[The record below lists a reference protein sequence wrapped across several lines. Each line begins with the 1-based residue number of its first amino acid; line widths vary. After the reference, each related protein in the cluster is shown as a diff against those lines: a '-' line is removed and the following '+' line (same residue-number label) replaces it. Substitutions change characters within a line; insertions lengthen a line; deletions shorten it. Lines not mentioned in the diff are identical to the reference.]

1 MLKSVDEKG
10 NITYGDLSL
19 QKNLK
24 LEFKGNNIVFF
35 ASTSSFINIVFHQ
48 NNSLVF
54 IGDNAG
60 SSWGNIAVANDSI
73 CYIGNN
79 TTFHGVH
86 MNAVE
91 SKNIIIANDCMF
103 SWGIWL
109 DTTAIII

>member
-10 NITYGDLSL
+10 NIIYGDLSL

-24 LEFKGNNIVFF
+24 LEFKGSNNIVFF

-60 SSWGNIAVANDSI
+60 SSWVWGNIAVANDSI

-86 MNAVE
+86 MNAME
-91 SKNIIIANDCMF
+91 SKNIIIGDDCMF
-103 SWGIWL
+103 S
-109 DTTAIII
+109 